1 MSLVSKQQF
10 DELVGNTTTY
20 LQQIID
26 RLGVLEEK
34 VKTLEENTKPKAT
47 TTRAR
52 SKQENANNE

>member
-26 RLGVLEEK
+26 RLGALEEK

-52 SKQENANNE
+52 KENASNE